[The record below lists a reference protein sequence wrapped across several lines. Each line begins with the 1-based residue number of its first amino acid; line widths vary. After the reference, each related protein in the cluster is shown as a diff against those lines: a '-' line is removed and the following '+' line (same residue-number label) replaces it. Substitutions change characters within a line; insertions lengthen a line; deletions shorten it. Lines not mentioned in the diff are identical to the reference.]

1 LNWSRAGFSALILLF
16 FFIVQESAVSKI
28 DFPISGFSLY
38 LCAVL
43 GLMSLEDRF
52 GAIALGFI
60 GGLILDLS
68 PSSDSAFGKWAFIL
82 TIVGYLFSRN
92 RESIG
97 DFTERP
103 LAFVL
108 FVTAG
113 ATITLTIFLL
123 GGVILGENNGAFLI
137 NIRTIFGNAIWTLLF
152 SSILLPG
159 LIKLR
164 RFTLTSRERI

>member
-1 LNWSRAGFSALILLF
+1 MNWSRAGFSALILLF

-28 DFPISGFSLY
+28 NFPISGFSLY

-123 GGVILGENNGAFLI
+123 GGVILGENNGAFFI

-164 RFTLTSRERI
+164 AFTLTSRERI

>member
-16 FFIVQESAVSKI
+16 FFIVQESAISKI
-28 DFPISGFSLY
+28 NFPISGFSLY

-68 PSSDSAFGKWAFIL
+68 PSSDSPFGKWAFIL
-82 TIVGYLFSRN
+82 TVVGYLFSRN

-113 ATITLTIFLL
+113 ATITLTIFLVV
-123 GGVILGENNGAFLI
+123 GVILGENNGAFFT
-137 NIRTIFGNAIWTLLF
+137 NIKTIFGNAIWTLLF

-164 RFTLTSRERI
+164 NFTLTSRERI

>member
-1 LNWSRAGFSALILLF
+1 MNWSRAGFSALILLF

-28 DFPISGFSLY
+28 NFPISGFSLY

-113 ATITLTIFLL
+113 VTITLTIFLL
-123 GGVILGENNGAFLI
+123 GGVILGENNGAFFI

>member
-1 LNWSRAGFSALILLF
+1 MNWSRAGFSALILLF

-28 DFPISGFSLY
+28 NFPISGFSLY

-60 GGLILDLS
+60 GGIILDLS

-113 ATITLTIFLL
+113 ATVTLTIFLL
-123 GGVILGENNGAFLI
+123 AGVILGENNGAFFI

>member
-28 DFPISGFSLY
+28 NFPISGFSLY

-113 ATITLTIFLL
+113 ATVTLTIFLL
-123 GGVILGENNGAFLI
+123 GGVILGENNGAFFI

>member
-28 DFPISGFSLY
+28 NFPISGFSLY

-123 GGVILGENNGAFLI
+123 GGVILGENNGAFFI

>member
-1 LNWSRAGFSALILLF
+1 
-16 FFIVQESAVSKI
+16 
-28 DFPISGFSLY
+28 
-38 LCAVL
+38 
-43 GLMSLEDRF
+43 MSLEDRF

-68 PSSDSAFGKWAFIL
+68 PSSDSPFGKWAFIL
-82 TIVGYLFSRN
+82 TVVGYLFSRN

-113 ATITLTIFLL
+113 ATITLTIFLVV
-123 GGVILGENNGAFLI
+123 GVILGENNGAFFT
-137 NIRTIFGNAIWTLLF
+137 NIKTIFGNAIWTLLF

-164 RFTLTSRERI
+164 NFTLTSRERI

>member
-1 LNWSRAGFSALILLF
+1 MNWSRAGFSALILLF

-123 GGVILGENNGAFLI
+123 GGVILGENNGAFFI
-137 NIRTIFGNAIWTLLF
+137 NIKTIFGNAIWTLLF

>member
-1 LNWSRAGFSALILLF
+1 MNWSRAGFSALILLF

-28 DFPISGFSLY
+28 NFPMSGFSLY

-60 GGLILDLS
+60 GGIILDLS

-123 GGVILGENNGAFLI
+123 GGVILGENNGAFFI
-137 NIRTIFGNAIWTLLF
+137 NVRTIFGNAIWTLLF

>member
-16 FFIVQESAVSKI
+16 FLIVQESAVSKI
-28 DFPISGFSLY
+28 NFPISGFSLY

-123 GGVILGENNGAFLI
+123 GGVILGENNGAFFI

>member
-1 LNWSRAGFSALILLF
+1 MNWSRAGFSALILLF

-28 DFPISGFSLY
+28 NFPISGFSLY
-38 LCAVL
+38 LCAIL

-60 GGLILDLS
+60 GGIILDLS

-113 ATITLTIFLL
+113 ATVTLTIFLL
-123 GGVILGENNGAFLI
+123 GGVILGENNGAFFI

>member
-1 LNWSRAGFSALILLF
+1 MNWSRAGFSALILLF

-28 DFPISGFSLY
+28 NFPISGFSLY
-38 LCAVL
+38 LCAIL

-123 GGVILGENNGAFLI
+123 GGVILGENNGAFFI
-137 NIRTIFGNAIWTLLF
+137 NVRTIFGNAIWTLLF

-164 RFTLTSRERI
+164 KFTLTSRERI

>member
-1 LNWSRAGFSALILLF
+1 MNWSRAGFSALILLF

-28 DFPISGFSLY
+28 NFPISGFSLY

-123 GGVILGENNGAFLI
+123 GGVILGENNGAFFI

-164 RFTLTSRERI
+164 RFTLTSREQI

>member
-1 LNWSRAGFSALILLF
+1 MA
-16 FFIVQESAVSKI
+16 
-28 DFPISGFSLY
+28 
-38 LCAVL
+38 
-43 GLMSLEDRF
+43 LEDRF

-68 PSSDSAFGKWAFIL
+68 PSSDSPFGKWALIL

-113 ATITLTIFLL
+113 ATITLAIFLL
-123 GGVILGENNGAFLI
+123 TGLILGENNGALFI
-137 NIRTIFGNAIWTLLF
+137 NLRTIFGNAIWTLLF
-152 SSILLPG
+152 ASVLLPG

-164 RFTLTSRERI
+164 GILLTSRERI

>member
-1 LNWSRAGFSALILLF
+1 MNWSRAGFSALILLF